1 MYTWKVWIYKEL
13 SSQSGV
19 KTGAYY
25 IFHES
30 RNTVIIEK
38 KG

>member
-1 MYTWKVWIYKEL
+1 MYKEL

-38 KG
+38 RDSLDSQ

>member
-1 MYTWKVWIYKEL
+1 MYKEL

-30 RNTVIIEK
+30 RNTVIIK
-38 KG
+38 KRDSLDSQ